1 MARLLALVLL
11 IPTFAFGQSTEDAP
25 ADSEETPDVRYQ
37 ARTEID
43 MDGVG
48 VDGSLIGPD
57 GALVSERSKRGKSP
71 LFHPRTNFD
80 PEMVQSVTQVR

>member
-1 MARLLALVLL
+1 MARLFVLCLL
-11 IPTFAFGQSTEDAP
+11 IPTFAFGQSTEEEPVDP
-25 ADSEETPDVRYQ
+25 ETPEVRYQ
-37 ARTEID
+37 ARTEIE
-43 MDGVG
+43 MDGAG
-48 VDGSLIGPD
+48 VDGSLNGPN